1 MSNDGSGNLKV
12 VDNKPT
18 IHDQEWD
25 LLNKIAQSSLD
36 SSDQLIEQLFSAA
49 DDLFYELSERAST
62 NNEENLY
69 FEAMREIRVKKQ
81 NLTDSFID
89 GVVDNFKRI
98 PEMCLKANRDVDSD
112 DDSELS
118 IVDREQLEIDL
129 AKSNMATRTRD
140 SYKTELYELSMRMNA
155 LLSECPVNEE
165 SNPLDPIQLS
175 TAFVDASTRLLALDI
190 KTRLILFKLFEK
202 HYLKQLGHIFADAN
216 QILIDAGY
224 LPKVPKKHLADGDEE
239 QAQDSA
245 EKTAIEKQEENPGFE
260 KFDTGHGQPFQLE
273 TAALASL
280 MASIRSAQQ
289 ANLPGIQALG
299 NYHFFSSNP
308 GPVMR
313 SPELTDILTDSQR
326 NVEEKIST
334 EAPQNL
340 VPQVVTDILSL
351 KNPEEPQALA
361 QPDEDV
367 INLVALFFDK
377 VLEDDNL
384 PLAVQSLIC
393 RLQIPMLKVALHDK
407 TFLTNDR
414 HPARL
419 LINAITEAGLTFD
432 DSKPLE
438 RDPVYRI
445 ITEGVHTINHQFKLD
460 DKVFTEV
467 AIQINDALE
476 AEKQK
481 SSVVENRT
489 QQSES
494 GKAKLRAA
502 KTFAQQALYDKL
514 KDVELPQKIS
524 EFLTATWLQ
533 VMIITFIRSGK
544 EGETWVENEQ
554 LISDL
559 IWASQPH
566 DDEKSLARRERLL
579 PEIFERIERGLEQVV
594 DNETTRKNKVEEIR
608 STILSDDAE
617 AQATQHLTEEQISAL
632 GKTDPSQKSWEE
644 MTALERQ
651 QARYEELSSQ
661 FYLEAKHMPEN
672 TWLEYQDEEKGKLTR
687 CKLSTKIDSENYVFV
702 NRFGF
707 KVMVKTRRQFAYDM
721 QFKKAK
727 VLDTTPLFERVMD
740 KVVTQIRSITQE
752 L

>member
-1 MSNDGSGNLKV
+1 MSNDSSGNLKV
-12 VDNKPT
+12 VDSKPT
-18 IHDQEWD
+18 IQDKEWD
-25 LLNKIAQSSLD
+25 ILNKIAQSSLD
-36 SSDQLIEQLFSAA
+36 SSNQLIEQLFSAA

-81 NLTDSFID
+81 TLIDSFFD
-89 GVVDNFKRI
+89 SFVDNFKRI
-98 PEMCLKANRDVDSD
+98 PELCLKAAREVGDSD
-112 DDSELS
+112 ESELS

-129 AKSNMATRTRD
+129 AKRNMATRTRD
-140 SYKTELYELSMRMNA
+140 SYKTELYELTMRMNA
-155 LLSECPVNEE
+155 LLSQCPISEE
-165 SNPLDPIQLS
+165 SNPLDPIQMAG
-175 TAFVDASTRLLALDI
+175 AFVDASTRLMTLDI
-190 KTRLILFKLFEK
+190 KTRLIMFKLFEK
-202 HYLKQLGHIFADAN
+202 HFLKQLGHVFADAN
-216 QILIDAGY
+216 QILIDEGY
-224 LPKVPKKHLADGDEE
+224 LPKVPRKHVSEDGDE
-239 QAQDSA
+239 QSQTAPS
-245 EKTAIEKQEENPGFE
+245 KTAIEKQEENPGFE
-260 KFDTGHGQPFQLE
+260 RFDTDRRGQPFQLE
-273 TAALASL
+273 TSALASL

-299 NYHFFSSNP
+299 NYHFFSNNP

-313 SPELTDILTDSQR
+313 SPELTDILTSSQR
-326 NVEEKIST
+326 NVEEKIAT

-340 VPQVVTDILSL
+340 VPQVVTDILAL
-351 KNPEEPQALA
+351 KNPDEPQALA

-407 TFLTNDR
+407 TFLTNER

-419 LINAITEAGLTFD
+419 LINAITDAGLTFD
-432 DSKPLE
+432 DSKPLD

-460 DKVFTEV
+460 DKMFTEV
-467 AIQINDALE
+467 AIAINDALE

-481 SSVVENRT
+481 STVVETRT

-514 KDVELPQKIS
+514 KDVTLPRKIS

-544 EGETWVENEQ
+544 EGEAWVENEQ

-559 IWASQPH
+559 IWASQVH

-579 PEIFERIERGLEQVV
+579 PEVFVRIERGLEQVV

-608 STILSDDAE
+608 AAILSDE
-617 AQATQHLTEEQISAL
+617 EVTQQQLTEEQISAL

-672 TWLEYQDEEKGKLTR
+672 TWLEYQDDDKGKLMR

-707 KVMVKTRRQFAYDM
+707 KVLIRTRRQFAYDM

-740 KVVTQIRSITQE
+740 KVVTQIRSITQD